1 VALPVG
7 NKTSY
12 RPVGQAL
19 ENGKGLV
26 RVSINLGATLS
37 GGGGGL
43 PPGGATGYVL
53 TKQSAADGDADWEAV
68 SGTGTVTSV
77 SAGDGM
83 DFTTITGSGAVTLG
97 SPSTISATS
106 LNARTATSH
115 SHALD
120 TSSLGFNVTVAG
132 MAPSPNTIS
141 IGDDFDFL
149 GDSFIQIQWNQ
160 TNQRLEFT
168 LNSTPL
174 DTTWNLTRADG
185 QASTPR
191 TYDTYIEIGNTA
203 VVMFLDGEYTNITTN
218 RNLNFATDYTPNPGQ
233 PVNEITV
240 DIDTNE
246 LNTWLQT
253 IYYTASEIDAF
264 NFIGDAASDDIAYS
278 RYNGG
283 WVNSNLILDY
293 SGGTGAQTAVVN
305 YDERLTIVGDGT
317 YISSTYS
324 TYTNG
329 LSQTIH
335 QIKLELTPGA
345 LDTRWYLNADT
356 DSAREIGND
365 AEVRIFGGDY
375 IDTGEVTFNTGDTR
389 WEMTIDLNLTELYT
403 PLDLRY
409 ALLSG
414 NATQTWVTNNFDDYG
429 SWTFDPN
436 TGGANE
442 MTVGSGDK
450 LTFVP
455 GTDIGFDWTGDTLTI
470 NYTGTASYTGWNFK
484 VLGVAHSIGNG
495 GTAELIA
502 GTGITI
508 GYNLGGAG
516 EHQATISLTGG
527 SPVTSVTGGLGITST
542 GGTTPDIAFAS
553 SELSVGGVLV
563 ATDHLV
569 ADNGGTPNRQLI
581 SDIPLSIFNNDEG
594 WTDNVGTVTLV
605 GGGTG
610 LSGTVSSSGNIN
622 LDLDSLQVGGILV
635 GTDHLAAANDTAS
648 QKQLISDIPLSIF
661 NNDAGWTSNAGTIT
675 GVTGGVGITTAG
687 SPSVTVTLAV
697 NELSERSGALIGSD
711 RLVGATSGGTNFA
724 ETINQIPLSIFLN
737 DEGWTSG
744 SYSGWDPGAD
754 SGSPTTVGSAH
765 EVNFLGSTYI
775 DTSYN
780 FTSGSPPTHDITISL
795 DTTALDLRY
804 YTQTYI
810 TTNYETYANTQTWVN
825 NNFDDYDH
833 WDFEYG
839 ASQFKAIN
847 SGDSF
852 GIVGGTNIGTSWNG
866 TDNILTI
873 NYTGS
878 AGYTSWNFKVLG
890 VAHSIGNGGTAELIA
905 GSGITIGYN
914 LGGAGEHQATI
925 SLTGGTPVTSVTGG
939 LGITSTGGTTPDI
952 AFASSELSVGGTLV
966 AGDWLVADNGGTPNR
981 QLISSIPLS
990 IFNNDEGW
998 TDNVGTVTLVGGGTG
1013 LSGTVSSS
1021 GNINLDLDSLPVGGT
1036 LVGTDHLAAANG
1048 TASQKQLISNIPL
1061 SIFNNDAGWTSN
1073 AGTITG
1079 VTGGVGITTAG
1090 SPSVTVTLAVNELSE
1105 KSGAL
1110 VGTDRLVGTS
1120 GTTNFAETINQIP
1133 LSIFL
1138 NDEGWTAGGGSMNNW
1153 FINTDHTDSPKSI
1166 QEDAE
1171 LYLIGGTGIDLTEVT
1186 FNTGDQRWELT
1197 ISATSSSPWS
1207 TDTNGITYTAGN
1219 VGIGVASNSSYDLR
1233 VAGTVYFDS
1242 KLLVSGGG
1250 DNFQLYAGSTADHVY
1265 MEFFAD
1271 SAAQTTRSGY
1281 FGFPSAGAT
1290 QMIVRNQM
1298 SGGTLQLQ
1306 SEGEVIMQPGTSR
1319 VSRIRYGSSDRIVAT
1334 SAGVEISGILDIE
1347 RIGQSISL
1355 KSGAASSSSYMGFYK
1370 GVLNDGTTT
1379 DPTNTTRNAYFGY
1392 ASGANNDLNLYNEIA
1407 NSNTMIR
1414 GGSGT
1419 GSVRLYVGSTLM
1431 QYSLAAA
1438 HYWYIAGTAEL
1449 ALDSN
1454 TLYPNTNLGLSLG
1467 TSSKRWNNLYVNTI
1481 YASGEVESYD
1491 TSDIRLKKI
1500 LAHLDVQ
1507 DAIDGLMSLR
1517 TVRYEHKHKE
1527 GIRLGL
1533 IAQDVKQPFPEN
1545 IKYDPDGHLMVHY
1558 GKMVVPLV
1566 TGFQNHEQRIQALE
1580 EELEELKKQR
1590 DTWRTL

>member
-1 VALPVG
+1 MELRSNIRGKTKIGYLVSADRSGRFVYARAGEVPIGVITQSVSRGELCEIQTTGEALVYVNNRIGADEPLRAPDIDEGVPAGVALPVG

-120 TSSLGFNVTVAG
+120 TSSLGFNVTVDG
-132 MAPSPNTIS
+132 NAPSPNTIS

-149 GDSFIQIQWNQ
+149 GDTTYIQIQWNQ
-160 TNQRLEFT
+160 TNQRLEFSYVGPT
-168 LNSTPL
+168 DFYAGWDPDADSYVAGGPTRVGSAHTVNFNGST
-174 DTTWNLTRADG
+174 
-185 QASTPR
+185 
-191 TYDTYIEIGNTA
+191 
-203 VVMFLDGEYTNITTN
+203 
-218 RNLNFATDYTPNPGQ
+218 
-233 PVNEITV
+233 
-240 DIDTNE
+240 
-246 LNTWLQT
+246 
-253 IYYTASEIDAF
+253 
-264 NFIGDAASDDIAYS
+264 
-278 RYNGG
+278 
-283 WVNSNLILDY
+283 
-293 SGGTGAQTAVVN
+293 
-305 YDERLTIVGDGT
+305 
-317 YISSTYS
+317 
-324 TYTNG
+324 
-329 LSQTIH
+329 
-335 QIKLELTPGA
+335 
-345 LDTRWYLNADT
+345 
-356 DSAREIGND
+356 
-365 AEVRIFGGDY
+365 Y
-375 IDTGEVTFNTGDTR
+375 IDTTYLFTAGSPPTHDVNIELDTAALR
-389 WEMTIDLNLTELYT
+389 GHLDSYYYDFATYPNL
-403 PLDLRY
+403 
-409 ALLSG
+409 
-414 NATQTWVTNNFDDYG
+414 ATQTWVTNNFDNYQ
-429 SWTFDPN
+429 SW
-436 TGGANE
+436 
-442 MTVGSGDK
+442 
-450 LTFVP
+450 
-455 GTDIGFDWTGDTLTI
+455 
-470 NYTGTASYTGWNFK
+470 
-484 VLGVAHSIGNG
+484 
-495 GTAELIA
+495 
-502 GTGITI
+502 
-508 GYNLGGAG
+508 NL
-516 EHQATISLTGG
+516 Q
-527 SPVTSVTGGLGITST
+527 
-542 GGTTPDIAFAS
+542 
-553 SELSVGGVLV
+553 
-563 ATDHLV
+563 
-569 ADNGGTPNRQLI
+569 
-581 SDIPLSIFNNDEG
+581 
-594 WTDNVGTVTLV
+594 
-605 GGGTG
+605 
-610 LSGTVSSSGNIN
+610 
-622 LDLDSLQVGGILV
+622 
-635 GTDHLAAANDTAS
+635 
-648 QKQLISDIPLSIF
+648 
-661 NNDAGWTSNAGTIT
+661 
-675 GVTGGVGITTAG
+675 TGGVTREAI
-687 SPSVTVTLAV
+687 
-697 NELSERSGALIGSD
+697 
-711 RLVGATSGGTNFA
+711 TSGFDLDFIGDTTYIQVQYNATDDRMEF
-724 ETINQIPLSIFLN
+724 
-737 DEGWTSG
+737 
-744 SYSGWDPGAD
+744 SYVGPTDFYAGWDPGAD
-754 SGSPTTVGSAH
+754 TGSPTRVGSEH
-765 EVNFLGSTYI
+765 EVNFIGSTYI
-775 DTSYN
+775 DTAYN
-780 FTSGSPPTHDITISL
+780 FTSGSPPTHDITISI
-795 DTTALDLRY
+795 DTTALDGRYYTQSALTTILADYALQSWVTNNFDNYQSWDLQTGGVSRENITSGFSLDFVGDTTYIQVIYNATEDRLEFSYVGPTDYYAGWDPGADSGSPTRVGSEHEVNFLGSTYINTAYNFTSGSPPTHDVTISIDTTALDGRY
-804 YTQTYI
+804 YTQTVADGLFATQTWVTNNFDDYDHWDFEYDTVTPQVKAINSGDSFGIVGGTDIGTSWDGVNNRLTINYAGSAGYTGWTLEVEGTSRGNVGNSQVVDFKSGTYLTVSYNLNISDREVTYDIDQTALDDRYYTKADANALFATQTYVNNNFDDYDHWDFEYDTVTPQVKAINSGDSFGIVGGTDIGTSWDGVNNRLTINYAGSAGYTGWALEVEGTSRGSVGNSQVVDFKSGTYTTVSYNLNVSDHEVTIDVNLTALYTPLDLRYASI
-810 TTNYETYANTQTWVN
+810 TDNATQTWVN

-878 AGYTSWNFKVLG
+878 AGYTGWALEVEGTSRGSVGNSQVVDFKSGTYTTVSYNLNVSDHEVTIDVNTTALDGRYYTETEIDNNFYTQTYINNNFDDYGSWDLWAGVFRASIASGGEVDFLAGSNIGVAYSAPGGRSTITISYTGPISSYTGWNFEVLG
-890 VAHSIGNGGTAELIA
+890 VPHSIGNNGTAELIA
-905 GSGITIGYN
+905 GTGISIGYT
-914 LGGAGEHQATI
+914 LGGSGEHQATI
-925 SLTGGTPVTSVTGG
+925 N
-939 LGITSTGGTTPDI
+939 ST
-952 AFASSELSVGGTLV
+952 L
-966 AGDWLVADNGGTPNR
+966 
-981 QLISSIPLS
+981 
-990 IFNNDEGW
+990 
-998 TDNVGTVTLVGGGTG
+998 
-1013 LSGTVSSS
+1013 
-1021 GNINLDLDSLPVGGT
+1021 
-1036 LVGTDHLAAANG
+1036 
-1048 TASQKQLISNIPL
+1048 
-1061 SIFNNDAGWTSN
+1061 
-1073 AGTITG
+1073 
-1079 VTGGVGITTAG
+1079 
-1090 SPSVTVTLAVNELSE
+1090 
-1105 KSGAL
+1105 
-1110 VGTDRLVGTS
+1110 
-1120 GTTNFAETINQIP
+1120 
-1133 LSIFL
+1133 
-1138 NDEGWTAGGGSMNNW
+1138 
-1153 FINTDHTDSPKSI
+1153 
-1166 QEDAE
+1166 
-1171 LYLIGGTGIDLTEVT
+1171 
-1186 FNTGDQRWELT
+1186 
-1197 ISATSSSPWS
+1197 TSSQWT

>member
-1 VALPVG
+1 MELRSNIRGKTKIGYLVSADRSGRFVYARAGEVPIGVITQSVSRGELCEIQTTGEALVYVNNRIGADEPLRAPDIDEGVPAGVALPVG

-120 TSSLGFNVTVAG
+120 TSSLGFNVTVDG
-132 MAPSPNTIS
+132 NAPSPNTIS

-149 GDSFIQIQWNQ
+149 GDTTYIQIQWNQ
-160 TNQRLEFT
+160 TNQRLEFSYVGPT
-168 LNSTPL
+168 DFYAGWDPDADSYVAGGPTRVGSAHTVNFNGST
-174 DTTWNLTRADG
+174 
-185 QASTPR
+185 
-191 TYDTYIEIGNTA
+191 
-203 VVMFLDGEYTNITTN
+203 
-218 RNLNFATDYTPNPGQ
+218 
-233 PVNEITV
+233 
-240 DIDTNE
+240 
-246 LNTWLQT
+246 
-253 IYYTASEIDAF
+253 
-264 NFIGDAASDDIAYS
+264 
-278 RYNGG
+278 
-283 WVNSNLILDY
+283 
-293 SGGTGAQTAVVN
+293 
-305 YDERLTIVGDGT
+305 
-317 YISSTYS
+317 
-324 TYTNG
+324 
-329 LSQTIH
+329 
-335 QIKLELTPGA
+335 
-345 LDTRWYLNADT
+345 
-356 DSAREIGND
+356 
-365 AEVRIFGGDY
+365 Y
-375 IDTGEVTFNTGDTR
+375 IDTTYLFTAGSPPTHDVNIELDTAALR
-389 WEMTIDLNLTELYT
+389 GHLDSYYYDFATYPNL
-403 PLDLRY
+403 
-409 ALLSG
+409 
-414 NATQTWVTNNFDDYG
+414 ATQTWVTNNFDNYQ
-429 SWTFDPN
+429 SW
-436 TGGANE
+436 
-442 MTVGSGDK
+442 
-450 LTFVP
+450 
-455 GTDIGFDWTGDTLTI
+455 
-470 NYTGTASYTGWNFK
+470 
-484 VLGVAHSIGNG
+484 
-495 GTAELIA
+495 
-502 GTGITI
+502 
-508 GYNLGGAG
+508 NL
-516 EHQATISLTGG
+516 Q
-527 SPVTSVTGGLGITST
+527 
-542 GGTTPDIAFAS
+542 
-553 SELSVGGVLV
+553 
-563 ATDHLV
+563 
-569 ADNGGTPNRQLI
+569 
-581 SDIPLSIFNNDEG
+581 
-594 WTDNVGTVTLV
+594 
-605 GGGTG
+605 
-610 LSGTVSSSGNIN
+610 
-622 LDLDSLQVGGILV
+622 
-635 GTDHLAAANDTAS
+635 
-648 QKQLISDIPLSIF
+648 
-661 NNDAGWTSNAGTIT
+661 
-675 GVTGGVGITTAG
+675 TGGVTREAI
-687 SPSVTVTLAV
+687 
-697 NELSERSGALIGSD
+697 
-711 RLVGATSGGTNFA
+711 TSGFDLDFIGDTTYIQVQYNATDDRMEF
-724 ETINQIPLSIFLN
+724 
-737 DEGWTSG
+737 
-744 SYSGWDPGAD
+744 SYVGPTDFYAGWDPGAD
-754 SGSPTTVGSAH
+754 TGSPTRVGSEH
-765 EVNFLGSTYI
+765 EVNFIGSTYI
-775 DTSYN
+775 DTAYN
-780 FTSGSPPTHDITISL
+780 FTSGSPPTHDITISI
-795 DTTALDLRY
+795 DTTALDGRYYTQSALTTILADYALQSWVTNNFDNYQSWDLQTGGVSRENITSGFSLDFVGDTTYIQVIYNATEDRLEFSYVGPTDYYAGWDPGADSGSPTRVGSEHEVNFLGSTYINTAYNFTSGSPPTHDVTISIDTTALDGRY
-804 YTQTYI
+804 YTQTVADGLFATQTWVTNNFDDYDHWDFEYDTVTPQVKAINSGDSFGIVGGTDIGTSWDGVNNRLTINYAGSAGYTGWTLEVEGTSRGNVGNSQVVDFKSGTYLTVSYNLNISDREVTYDIDQTALDDRYYTKADANALFATQTYVNNNFDDYDHWDFEYDTVTPQVKAINSGDSFGIVGGTDIGTSWDGVNNRLTINYAGSAGYTGWALEVEGTSRGSVGNSQVVDFKSGTYTTVSYNLNVSDHEVTIDVNLTALYTPLDLRYASI
-810 TTNYETYANTQTWVN
+810 TDNATQTWVN

-878 AGYTSWNFKVLG
+878 AGYTGWALEVEGTSRGSVGNSQVVDFKSGTYTTVSYNLNVSDHEVTIDVNTTALDGRYYTETEIDNNFYTQTYINNNFDDYGSWDLWAGVFRASIASGGEVDFLAGSNIGVAYSAPGGRSTITISYTGPISSYTGWNFEVLG
-890 VAHSIGNGGTAELIA
+890 VPHSIGNNGTAELIA
-905 GSGITIGYN
+905 GTGISIGYT
-914 LGGAGEHQATI
+914 LGGSGEHQATI
-925 SLTGGTPVTSVTGG
+925 N
-939 LGITSTGGTTPDI
+939 ST
-952 AFASSELSVGGTLV
+952 L
-966 AGDWLVADNGGTPNR
+966 
-981 QLISSIPLS
+981 
-990 IFNNDEGW
+990 
-998 TDNVGTVTLVGGGTG
+998 
-1013 LSGTVSSS
+1013 
-1021 GNINLDLDSLPVGGT
+1021 
-1036 LVGTDHLAAANG
+1036 
-1048 TASQKQLISNIPL
+1048 
-1061 SIFNNDAGWTSN
+1061 
-1073 AGTITG
+1073 
-1079 VTGGVGITTAG
+1079 
-1090 SPSVTVTLAVNELSE
+1090 
-1105 KSGAL
+1105 
-1110 VGTDRLVGTS
+1110 
-1120 GTTNFAETINQIP
+1120 
-1133 LSIFL
+1133 
-1138 NDEGWTAGGGSMNNW
+1138 
-1153 FINTDHTDSPKSI
+1153 
-1166 QEDAE
+1166 
-1171 LYLIGGTGIDLTEVT
+1171 
-1186 FNTGDQRWELT
+1186 
-1197 ISATSSSPWS
+1197 TSSQWT

-1290 QMIVRNQM
+1290 QMILRNQM
-1298 SGGTLQLQ
+1298 AGGTLQLQ

-1370 GVLNDGTTT
+1370 GVLNDGTTA

-1392 ASGANNDLNLYNEIA
+1392 ASGANNDFNLYNEIA

>member
-1 VALPVG
+1 MELRSNIRGKTKIGYLVSADRSGRFVYARAGEVPIGVITQSVSRGELCEIQTTGEALVYVNNRIGADEPLRAPDIDEGVPAGVALPVG

-120 TSSLGFNVTVAG
+120 TSSLGFNVTVDG
-132 MAPSPNTIS
+132 NAPSPNTIS

-149 GDSFIQIQWNQ
+149 GDTTYIQIQWNQ
-160 TNQRLEFT
+160 TNQRLEFSYVGPT
-168 LNSTPL
+168 DFYAGWDPDADSYVAGGPTRVGSAHTVNFNGSTYIDTTYLFTAGSPPTHDVNIEL
-174 DTTWNLTRADG
+174 DTAALRGHLDSYYYDFATYPNLATQTWVTNNFDNYQSWNLQTGGVTREAITSGFDLDFIG
-185 QASTPR
+185 DT
-191 TYDTYIEIGNTA
+191 TYIQVQYN
-203 VVMFLDGEYTNITTN
+203 
-218 RNLNFATDYTPNPGQ
+218 ATDDRMEFSYVGPTDFYAGWDPGA
-233 PVNEITV
+233 
-240 DIDTNE
+240 DTGSP
-246 LNTWLQT
+246 TRVG
-253 IYYTASEIDAF
+253 SEHEV
-264 NFIGDAASDDIAYS
+264 NFIG
-278 RYNGG
+278 
-283 WVNSNLILDY
+283 
-293 SGGTGAQTAVVN
+293 
-305 YDERLTIVGDGT
+305 
-317 YISSTYS
+317 ST
-324 TYTNG
+324 
-329 LSQTIH
+329 
-335 QIKLELTPGA
+335 
-345 LDTRWYLNADT
+345 
-356 DSAREIGND
+356 
-365 AEVRIFGGDY
+365 Y
-375 IDTGEVTFNTGDTR
+375 IDTAYNFTSGSPPTHDITISIDTTALDGRYYTQSALTTILADYALQSWVTNNFDNYQSWDLQTGGVSRENITSGFSLDFVGDTTYIQVIYNATEDR
-389 WEMTIDLNLTELYT
+389 LEFSYVGPTDYYAGWDPGADSGSPTRVGSEHEVNFLGSTYINTAYNFTSGSPPTHDVTISIDTTALDGRYYT
-403 PLDLRY
+403 QTVADGLF
-409 ALLSG
+409 
-414 NATQTWVTNNFDDYG
+414 ATQTWVTNNFDDYDH
-429 SWTFDPN
+429 WDFEYD
-436 TGGANE
+436 
-442 MTVGSGDK
+442 TVTPQVKAINSGDS
-450 LTFVP
+450 FGIVG
-455 GTDIGFDWTGDTLTI
+455 GTDIGTSWDGVNNRLTI
-470 NYTGTASYTGWNFK
+470 NYAGSAGYTGWALEVEGTSRGSVGNSQVVDFKSGTYLTVSYNLNVSDHEVTYDIDQTAMDGRYYTITAANAEFYSRTYIDNNFDDYGGWDIWTGGVSRETISSGDKVDFVGGTDIQVTYAAADNEITIAYVGSASYTSWNFEI
-484 VLGVAHSIGNG
+484 LGTPHAIGDG

-508 GYNLGGAG
+508 GYTLGGG
-516 EHQATISLTGG
+516 
-527 SPVTSVTGGLGITST
+527 
-542 GGTTPDIAFAS
+542 
-553 SELSVGGVLV
+553 
-563 ATDHLV
+563 
-569 ADNGGTPNRQLI
+569 
-581 SDIPLSIFNNDEG
+581 
-594 WTDNVGTVTLV
+594 
-605 GGGTG
+605 
-610 LSGTVSSSGNIN
+610 
-622 LDLDSLQVGGILV
+622 
-635 GTDHLAAANDTAS
+635 
-648 QKQLISDIPLSIF
+648 
-661 NNDAGWTSNAGTIT
+661 
-675 GVTGGVGITTAG
+675 
-687 SPSVTVTLAV
+687 
-697 NELSERSGALIGSD
+697 
-711 RLVGATSGGTNFA
+711 
-724 ETINQIPLSIFLN
+724 
-737 DEGWTSG
+737 
-744 SYSGWDPGAD
+744 
-754 SGSPTTVGSAH
+754 
-765 EVNFLGSTYI
+765 
-775 DTSYN
+775 
-780 FTSGSPPTHDITISL
+780 
-795 DTTALDLRY
+795 
-804 YTQTYI
+804 
-810 TTNYETYANTQTWVN
+810 
-825 NNFDDYDH
+825 
-833 WDFEYG
+833 
-839 ASQFKAIN
+839 
-847 SGDSF
+847 
-852 GIVGGTNIGTSWNG
+852 
-866 TDNILTI
+866 
-873 NYTGS
+873 
-878 AGYTSWNFKVLG
+878 
-890 VAHSIGNGGTAELIA
+890 
-905 GSGITIGYN
+905 
-914 LGGAGEHQATI
+914 GEHQATI

-952 AFASSELSVGGTLV
+952 AFAPSELSVGGTLV
-966 AGDWLVADNGGTPNR
+966 AGDWLVADNGGAPNR
-981 QLISSIPLS
+981 QLISAIPLS

-1120 GTTNFAETINQIP
+1120 GSTNFAETINQIP

-1290 QMIVRNQM
+1290 QMILRNQM
-1298 SGGTLQLQ
+1298 AGGTLQLQ

-1347 RIGQSISL
+1347 RTGQSLSL

-1370 GVLNDGTTT
+1370 GVLNDGTTA
-1379 DPTNTTRNAYFGY
+1379 DSTNTTRNAYFGY
-1392 ASGANNDLNLYNEIA
+1392 ASGANNDFNLYNEIA

-1419 GSVRLYVGSTLM
+1419 GSVRLYVGNTLM

-1467 TSSKRWNNLYVNTI
+1467 TSSKKWNNLYVNTI

>member
-1 VALPVG
+1 MELRSNIRGKTKIGYLVSADRSGRFVYARAGEVPIGVITQSVSRGELCEIQTTGEALVYVYNRVGADEPLRAPDVDEGVPAGVALPVG

-106 LNARTATSH
+106 LNARTSTSH

-132 MAPSPNTIS
+132 SAPSPNTIS

-149 GDSFIQIQWNQ
+149 GDTTYIQIQWNQ
-160 TNQRLEFT
+160 TNQRLEFSYVGPT
-168 LNSTPL
+168 DFYAGWDPDADSYVAGGPTRVGSAHTVKFNGST
-174 DTTWNLTRADG
+174 
-185 QASTPR
+185 
-191 TYDTYIEIGNTA
+191 
-203 VVMFLDGEYTNITTN
+203 
-218 RNLNFATDYTPNPGQ
+218 
-233 PVNEITV
+233 
-240 DIDTNE
+240 
-246 LNTWLQT
+246 
-253 IYYTASEIDAF
+253 
-264 NFIGDAASDDIAYS
+264 
-278 RYNGG
+278 
-283 WVNSNLILDY
+283 
-293 SGGTGAQTAVVN
+293 
-305 YDERLTIVGDGT
+305 
-317 YISSTYS
+317 
-324 TYTNG
+324 
-329 LSQTIH
+329 
-335 QIKLELTPGA
+335 
-345 LDTRWYLNADT
+345 
-356 DSAREIGND
+356 
-365 AEVRIFGGDY
+365 Y
-375 IDTGEVTFNTGDTR
+375 IDTTYLFTAGSPPTHDVNIELDTAALRGHLDSYYYDFATYPNLATQTWVTNNFDNYQSWNLQTGGVTREAITSGFDLDFVGDTTYIQVIYNATDDR
-389 WEMTIDLNLTELYT
+389 LEFSYVGPTDFYAGWDPGADSGAPTRVGSAHEVNFLGSAYIDTAYLFTSGTPPTHDITISIDTSALDGRYYT
-403 PLDLRY
+403 QTAAN
-409 ALLSG
+409 ALF
-414 NATQTWVTNNFDDYG
+414 ATQTWVTNNFDDYQ
-429 SWTFDPN
+429 SWNLQTGGVTREAITSGFDLDFIGDTTYIQVIYNATEDRLEFSYVGPTDYYAGWDPN
-436 TGGANE
+436 TD
-442 MTVGSGDK
+442 TGSGF
-450 LTFVP
+450 T
-455 GTDIGFDWTGDTLTI
+455 
-470 NYTGTASYTGWNFK
+470 
-484 VLGVAHSIGNG
+484 
-495 GTAELIA
+495 
-502 GTGITI
+502 
-508 GYNLGGAG
+508 
-516 EHQATISLTGG
+516 
-527 SPVTSVTGGLGITST
+527 
-542 GGTTPDIAFAS
+542 
-553 SELSVGGVLV
+553 
-563 ATDHLV
+563 
-569 ADNGGTPNRQLI
+569 R
-581 SDIPLSIFNNDEG
+581 
-594 WTDNVGTVTLV
+594 
-605 GGGTG
+605 
-610 LSGTVSSSGNIN
+610 
-622 LDLDSLQVGGILV
+622 
-635 GTDHLAAANDTAS
+635 
-648 QKQLISDIPLSIF
+648 
-661 NNDAGWTSNAGTIT
+661 
-675 GVTGGVGITTAG
+675 
-687 SPSVTVTLAV
+687 
-697 NELSERSGALIGSD
+697 
-711 RLVGATSGGTNFA
+711 
-724 ETINQIPLSIFLN
+724 
-737 DEGWTSG
+737 
-744 SYSGWDPGAD
+744 
-754 SGSPTTVGSAH
+754 VGSAH
-765 EVNFLGSTYI
+765 DVNFYG
-775 DTSYN
+775 
-780 FTSGSPPTHDITISL
+780 G
-795 DTTALDLRY
+795 
-804 YTQTYI
+804 TYI
-810 TTNYETYANTQTWVN
+810 TTNYAFATSVHTITIDVDTTALDGRYYTQTAADALFYTQTYINNNFDDYDHWDFEYDPVTPQVKAINSGDSFGIVGGTDIGTSWDGVNNRLTINYAGSAGYTGWALEVEGTSRGNVGNSQVVDFKSGTYLTVSYNLNVSDHEVTYDIDQTAMDGRYYTITAANAEFYSRTYIN

-878 AGYTSWNFKVLG
+878 AGYTGWALEVEGTSRGSVGNSQVVDFKSGTYTTVSYNLNVSDHEVTIDVNTTALDGRYYTETEIDNNFYTQTYINNNFDDYGSWDLWAGVFRASIASGGEVDFLAGSNIGVAYSAPGGRSTITISYTGPISSYTGWNFEVLG
-890 VAHSIGNGGTAELIA
+890 VPHSIGNNGTAELIA
-905 GSGITIGYN
+905 GTGISIGYT
-914 LGGAGEHQATI
+914 LGGSGEHQATI
-925 SLTGGTPVTSVTGG
+925 N
-939 LGITSTGGTTPDI
+939 ST
-952 AFASSELSVGGTLV
+952 L
-966 AGDWLVADNGGTPNR
+966 
-981 QLISSIPLS
+981 
-990 IFNNDEGW
+990 
-998 TDNVGTVTLVGGGTG
+998 
-1013 LSGTVSSS
+1013 
-1021 GNINLDLDSLPVGGT
+1021 
-1036 LVGTDHLAAANG
+1036 
-1048 TASQKQLISNIPL
+1048 
-1061 SIFNNDAGWTSN
+1061 
-1073 AGTITG
+1073 
-1079 VTGGVGITTAG
+1079 
-1090 SPSVTVTLAVNELSE
+1090 
-1105 KSGAL
+1105 
-1110 VGTDRLVGTS
+1110 
-1120 GTTNFAETINQIP
+1120 
-1133 LSIFL
+1133 
-1138 NDEGWTAGGGSMNNW
+1138 
-1153 FINTDHTDSPKSI
+1153 
-1166 QEDAE
+1166 
-1171 LYLIGGTGIDLTEVT
+1171 
-1186 FNTGDQRWELT
+1186 
-1197 ISATSSSPWS
+1197 TSSQWT

-1271 SAAQTTRSGY
+1271 SSAQTTRSGY

-1290 QMIVRNQM
+1290 QMILRNQM
-1298 SGGTLQLQ
+1298 AGGTLQLQ

-1347 RIGQSISL
+1347 RTGQSLSL

-1370 GVLNDGTTT
+1370 GVLNDGTTA
-1379 DPTNTTRNAYFGY
+1379 DSTNTTRNAYFGY
-1392 ASGANNDLNLYNEIA
+1392 ASGANNDFNLYNEIA

-1467 TSSKRWNNLYVNTI
+1467 TSSKKWNNLYVNTI